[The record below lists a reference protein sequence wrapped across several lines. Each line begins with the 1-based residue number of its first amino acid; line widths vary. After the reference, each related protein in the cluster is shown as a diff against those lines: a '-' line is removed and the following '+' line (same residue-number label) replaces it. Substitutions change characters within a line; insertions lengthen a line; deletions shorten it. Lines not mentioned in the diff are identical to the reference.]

1 MNTTL
6 TQLRDLLQSKFPA
19 ATATLAPTAPP
30 VSLQPTLL
38 PGKLIEI
45 SSLTSTHLLH
55 QLIQSNPSSSCA
67 LIDSSDSFDPASTPP
82 ALLSQLLW
90 LRCQTLQQALKAAD
104 LLLRDGNL
112 PIVLIDLRLQPTLDL
127 ARLPNSTWH
136 RLRLLA
142 ERSGTAVALFT
153 PAPIVPC
160 TAQRWPAQPT
170 HQPIAA

>member
-1 MNTTL
+1 MNPTL
-6 TQLRDLLQSKFPA
+6 AQLRDLLQSKFPE
-19 ATATLAPTAPP
+19 ATATHAPTAQPL
-30 VSLQPTLL
+30 SALPTLL

-45 SSLTSTHLLH
+45 SSLATTHLLH
-55 QLIQSNPSSSCA
+55 HLLSDSPSTSSA

-82 ALLSQLLW
+82 HLLPHLLW
-90 LRCQTLQQALKAAD
+90 LRCQTLPQALKAAD

-112 PIVLIDLRLQPTLDL
+112 PRVLIDLRLQPPLDL

-153 PAPIVPC
+153 PTPLIPC
-160 TAQRWPAQPT
+160 TAQRWPRQPA